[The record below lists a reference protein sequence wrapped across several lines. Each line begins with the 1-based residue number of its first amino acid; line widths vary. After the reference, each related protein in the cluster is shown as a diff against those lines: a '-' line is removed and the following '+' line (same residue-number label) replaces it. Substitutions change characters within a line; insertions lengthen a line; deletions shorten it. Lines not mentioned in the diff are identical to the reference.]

1 MTSFYNISLLIN
13 QLHMCSND
21 DKVFYCVSRM
31 KIVAAIS
38 LLHLFTE
45 QHINFFFK

>member
-1 MTSFYNISLLIN
+1 
-13 QLHMCSND
+13 MCSND

-45 QHINFFFK
+45 QHIIFFLNK